1 MKIKSKITSG
11 ILILVVIGMIIAA
24 FLACSGEKTE
34 LKSIKSEKELEKI
47 YNGKTSDTKDTFLK
61 VISMPFSLFYST
73 SYCSKNIYN
82 GDLMYDVAVSGSSE
96 VNNTQKDYSKTNIQV
111 ENVDEADITKTDGDY
126 IYSISDQNVVI
137 TDARDPQ
144 NIKIASKID
153 FSSLECNPEDLILY
167 DNKLVVI
174 SSCYMASIEY
184 DFYRGYAQNT
194 DTVVD
199 VFDIS
204 SKENPNK
211 LKSYTMHSNYYTSRC
226 IDNKLYVIA
235 SGRLRKQ
242 DNKIVTYY
250 EENNVTKDISFSDI
264 KRLKDVDTDT
274 QTLISYVDLDSVDSA
289 VQISSYLIDIN
300 NAYVSENNI
309 YLLDEEYNMYNNPQI
324 KDLWGFKCVIGIL
337 DYDYDERTNKTKIY
351 KFEICDDGKIKY
363 SNKTKL
369 EGKTVDQY
377 SLDEKNSHLRV
388 ALYDSK
394 GTRVVVLD
402 DKLNE
407 IGKTE
412 YLAKG
417 EKMYSSRFM
426 QDKVYLVTYKT
437 IDPLFVID
445 LSDEENP
452 VVLGKLKIP
461 GYSTYLHP
469 YDDNHLIGVGME
481 TEEVVR
487 KDLNGRVISTTAKIT
502 GMKMA
507 LFDVSDVNNPVQ
519 IGSTVIGDNR
529 TTSAVLTNPKA
540 FLFSKEK
547 NLVAI
552 PVNNYSEDFEIKVS
566 DDESYDKLIK
576 SYKNYDKSY
585 IGEGYFVYNI
595 DLQSG
600 FNLKGIIT
608 HESNPTKVYN
618 YNYSKM
624 LRGMY
629 IDDNLYTISENQIKV
644 NKLDNLELV
653 SELKIK

>member
-250 EENNVTKDISFSDI
+250 EENNVTKDISLSDI

-324 KDLWGFKCVIGIL
+324 KDLWGFKGVIGIL

-608 HESNPTKVYN
+608 HESNPTKVYS